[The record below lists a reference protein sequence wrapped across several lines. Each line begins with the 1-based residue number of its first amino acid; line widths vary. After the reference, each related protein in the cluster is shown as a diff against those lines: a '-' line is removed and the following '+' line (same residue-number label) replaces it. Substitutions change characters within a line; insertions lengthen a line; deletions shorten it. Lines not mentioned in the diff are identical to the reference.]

1 MNLIGFMIAAFI
13 VVLIAYVLVVET
25 LDKQTKSPTSN
36 AITDK
41 GGNQIKIQLNNS
53 TNKEE
58 R

>member
-1 MNLIGFMIAAFI
+1 MIAAFVI
-13 VVLIAYVLVVET
+13 VLIAYVLVVET